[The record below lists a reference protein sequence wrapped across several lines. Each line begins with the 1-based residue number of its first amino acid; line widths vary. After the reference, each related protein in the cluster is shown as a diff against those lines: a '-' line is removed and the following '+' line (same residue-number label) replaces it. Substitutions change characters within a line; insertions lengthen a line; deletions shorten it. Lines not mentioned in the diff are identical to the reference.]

1 MEGRGRLG
9 VRGRFQAAGVNDCVV
24 SDGFLLS
31 LSMCRR
37 GFHDLLSVR
46 PSSLLI
52 ISSTETS
59 ALKAQT
65 LGDYPQKKTQYGI
78 NVRCSNLVKF
88 SSRPAL
94 GSTQSLS
101 QWITANTF
109 LQVKRLEL

>member
-1 MEGRGRLG
+1 MGKGRVLVEKQVVEGRGRFLG
-9 VRGRFQAAGVNDCVV
+9 AGINDYTV

-65 LGDYPQKKTQYGI
+65 LGDYPQKKH
-78 NVRCSNLVKF
+78 N
-88 SSRPAL
+88 
-94 GSTQSLS
+94 
-101 QWITANTF
+101 TASMY
-109 LQVKRLEL
+109 VVPIW